1 LQKETLRELN
11 MFKEGKMRNIYR
23 LKGITADES
32 KTKDFTKMYLATSFI
47 RKTLYAIPRRRMKN
61 FVK

>member
-1 LQKETLRELN
+1 